1 MTGLIP
7 EKEFSRKGFLKGG
20 GALIVGFAAAGS
32 AFEGKA
38 AAAAPTAAG
47 YLPDINKVDSW
58 LAVNADNT
66 VTLMTTQPEVGQGT
80 WTGLLMVAA
89 EELDMDLSQMQ
100 MARVDTYRSVS
111 SGGVG
116 GSGSISGAGA
126 TRVRAAAVAARAT
139 MLGLASTQLGVPAA
153 SLTVSK
159 GVVSGGG
166 KTVTYGA
173 LVGGKQ
179 LGATLGTPLNAGQ
192 APAKQASAYTIIGT
206 SAGRIEIPA
215 KVNGSYTYVHN
226 IRVPGMLHARVVR
239 PRGQGGVTSVNNRPV
254 SVDPNSI
261 KHIPG
266 AQLVQVGDFLAV
278 VAPKEY
284 DAIEAAGQLK
294 VVWKSDPLLPGSG
307 NFWSN
312 VRSGGDSPLGAA
324 RYTTVVGDVSSSL
337 ASAAKTIS
345 ATYKYQYNG
354 HMPIGPTCAVADVKA
369 NSAVIY
375 CNSQDPEGVPTTL
388 AGFQLN
394 GQPYFGLQPSQI
406 RAIIYEGSSSY
417 GSHYTGGHGYD
428 CFIAAAVISKAV
440 GAPIRL
446 QWMRWDEHGWG
457 AYGPA
462 AMYDVKAGIDASG
475 NIVGLDWT
483 SYGQAGTSLMT
494 TSELVGFGTWPAVA
508 PLGGPGTSDTIY
520 KVSTTAKRVLAKS
533 QPQYH
538 GAFKSFA
545 LRAPGAQQS
554 HFAGEQVVDEL
565 AHAAGMDPLAFR
577 RLNID
582 GSTIVG
588 QRWLGVLDTVAQISS
603 WQPKVAAS
611 KLQSGNV
618 VTGRGFGFGTFANT
632 QVGMVADI
640 TVNKKSGKITVS
652 HLHIAHANGFS
663 TNPDLIANQAMGAAV
678 MGLSRAL
685 YEQLTFTKERI
696 TSTDWVSYPILRFKD
711 SPAVTIAVVDPTG
724 HTVITPGQG
733 KSSLTAAN
741 TAIINAGWPA
751 SGAGE
756 PASVPPGSAVAN
768 AFFDATGVRI
778 REVPM
783 TAPKVRATLKAAG
796 VA

>member
-1 MTGLIP
+1 MH
-7 EKEFSRKGFLKGG
+7 EKQGSEHHFSRKSLLKGG
-20 GALIVGFAAAGS
+20 GALIVGFSMAG
-32 AFEGKA
+32 ALLEGKA
-38 AAAAPTAAG
+38 AAATPTAGG
-47 YLPDINKVDSW
+47 YLPDATKVDSW
-58 LAVNADNT
+58 LVINPDNT
-66 VTLMTTQPEVGQGT
+66 VTLLTTQPEVGQGT
-80 WTGLLMVAA
+80 WTGFSMILA
-89 EELDMDLSQMQ
+89 EELDMDLSQMRV
-100 MARVDTYRSVS
+100 ARADTWLSVS

-116 GSGSISGAGA
+116 GSGSISGGGA
-126 TRVRAAAVAARAT
+126 RVRAAGVAARST
-139 MLGLASTQLGVPAA
+139 MLGLASTQLGVPAG

-166 KTVTYGA
+166 KTVTYGT
-173 LVGGKQ
+173 LVGGKL
-179 LGATLGTPLNAGQ
+179 LGATLGPNLNAGQ
-192 APAKQASAYTIIGT
+192 APAKAVGSYSLVGT
-206 SAGRIEIPA
+206 AAGRLDIPA
-215 KVNGSYTYVHN
+215 KVNGTYTYVHN

-254 SVDPNSI
+254 SVDESSI
-261 KHIPG
+261 SHI
-266 AQLVQVGDFLAV
+266 ANAKVVRVGDFIAV

-312 VRSGGDSPLGAA
+312 VRSGGDSAKGSA
-324 RYTTVVGDVSSSL
+324 RYTTNVGDVTSSL
-337 ASAAKTIS
+337 ASAAKTVS
-345 ATYKYQYNG
+345 ASYTYQYNG

-394 GQPYFGLQPSQI
+394 GQPYFGLQASQV
-406 RAIIYEGSSSY
+406 RAIFYEGSSSY

-440 GAPIRL
+440 GAPVRL

-475 NIVGLDWT
+475 NMVGLDWT

-494 TSELVGFGTWPAVA
+494 TSELTGFGTWPAVA

-520 KVSTTAKRVLAKS
+520 KVSTTGKRVLAKS
-533 QPQYH
+533 QPQYN

-554 HFAGEQVVDEL
+554 HFAGEQIVDEL

-582 GSTIVG
+582 ASTIVG
-588 QRWLGVLDTVAQISS
+588 QRWNGVLDTAAKISS

-611 KLQSGNV
+611 QVQTGNV

-632 QVGMVADI
+632 QVGIVADI
-640 TVNKKSGKITVS
+640 SVNKKTGKITTN
-652 HLHIAHANGFS
+652 HLYIAQANGFS
-663 TNPDLIANQAMGAAV
+663 TNPDLVANQAMGSAI

-685 YEQLTFTKERI
+685 YEELTFTKERI
-696 TSTDWVSYPILRFKD
+696 TSVDWVSYPILRFKD
-711 SPAVTIAVVDPTG
+711 SPKVTVALVDPTG
-724 HTVITPGQG
+724 HTVVTPGLG
-733 KSSLTAAN
+733 NTSLLAAN
-741 TAIINAGWPA
+741 TAITNAAWPT

-756 PASVPPGSAVAN
+756 PASVPPGSAIAN

-778 REVPM
+778 RQAPM
-783 TAPKVRATLKAAG
+783 TAARVRVALKTAG